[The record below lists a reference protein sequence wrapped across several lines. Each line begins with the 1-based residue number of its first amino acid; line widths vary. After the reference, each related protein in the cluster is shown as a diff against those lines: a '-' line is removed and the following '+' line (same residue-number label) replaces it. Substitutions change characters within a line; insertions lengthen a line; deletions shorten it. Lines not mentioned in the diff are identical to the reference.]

1 MQLSARFYRIAAI
14 CSIVSAITTLCL
26 IFLPEWYA
34 AGEGFE
40 SRMARVNDPAYRL
53 RAWAYLIHPFLTWT
67 AALGIAMRIRRS
79 SAALAIAGLAGFSVW
94 AITEAGQQTLTLMVF
109 DNWRAAY
116 LAGDE
121 AVRASMPLRTAIY
134 DGLWDGM
141 YFLLLIAF
149 SIGNTMFAIAMWRGP
164 GLARALSVLYAG
176 AVALTLLI
184 IVGELKGPTLPE
196 SIESWLY
203 PAIQPLARALIG
215 VWLWKHAD
223 ESVPFMDI
231 RQPVR

>member
-1 MQLSARFYRIAAI
+1 MHFSVRFYRIAAV
-14 CSIVSAITTLCL
+14 CSVVSAVTTLAL

-53 RAWAYLIHPFLTWT
+53 RSWAYLVHPFFTW
-67 AALGIAMRIRRS
+67 M
-79 SAALAIAGLAGFSVW
+79 AALAIALRIRRSAAALATVGLAGFSLW
-94 AITEAGQQTLTLMVF
+94 ALTEAGQQAMTLLVF
-109 DNWRAAY
+109 DGWRTAY

-121 AVRASMPLRTAIY
+121 VVRATMPLRTAIY

-141 YFLLLIAF
+141 YFLLLIGFLVGNVPF
-149 SIGNTMFAIAMWRGP
+149 SLAMWRGR
-164 GLARALSVLYAG
+164 GLTRVLSVLYAG
-176 AVALTLLI
+176 AAALTLLI
-184 IVGELKGPTLPE
+184 LVGELKGPTLPE
-196 SIESWLY
+196 TFGFWLY

-223 ESVPFMDI
+223 ETRMDFG
-231 RQPVR
+231 QPLR